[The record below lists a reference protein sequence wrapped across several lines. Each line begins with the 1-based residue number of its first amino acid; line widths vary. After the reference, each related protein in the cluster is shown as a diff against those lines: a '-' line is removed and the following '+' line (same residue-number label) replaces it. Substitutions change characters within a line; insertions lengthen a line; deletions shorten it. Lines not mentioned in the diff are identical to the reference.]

1 MTKFS
6 TRVIKWQKKSGRKN
20 LPWQIDR
27 SPYRVWIS
35 EIMLQQTQV
44 SSAIPYFNKFMDR
57 FPSIES
63 LAASNQDE
71 VLSYWSGLG
80 YYARAR
86 NIHKAAKIVK
96 KEYSSILPSSTA
108 ELEMLPGIG
117 KSTAG
122 AIIALS
128 LNKRAPILDGNVK
141 RILSRYYRIQ
151 GDLKSHSSIKSL
163 WDLSEELLPKGNYD
177 IFTQGIMD
185 LGATVCKRSQPS
197 CSLCPVN
204 NKCLAYKHNE
214 TSLFPNKSLTKPKPK
229 KKFFWLVAISKG
241 NQFYL
246 EKRHNKGI
254 WGGLFSFM
262 EFSTKRELETACKN
276 KFQIRFLK
284 KKPTKKIQHRF
295 SHFNLEANIMA
306 IEVNHIS
313 NINSNIEHTW
323 IRQEELQS
331 IGVPAPVRKLII
343 EMSK

>member
-1 MTKFS
+1 
-6 TRVIKWQKKSGRKN
+6 
-20 LPWQIDR
+20 
-27 SPYRVWIS
+27 
-35 EIMLQQTQV
+35 
-44 SSAIPYFNKFMDR
+44 
-57 FPSIES
+57 
-63 LAASNQDE
+63 
-71 VLSYWSGLG
+71 
-80 YYARAR
+80 
-86 NIHKAAKIVK
+86 
-96 KEYSSILPSSTA
+96 
-108 ELEMLPGIG
+108 MLPGIG